1 MLKKFKLSYVWIAG
15 IYIIL
20 IIVLYLVVEYKI
32 KYEDGIFFK
41 YLYFY
46 NCSDELCATDKY
58 DDIKN
63 DGLVYSI
70 YRYDYN
76 GEIPTYEK
84 ISDKYLILNDNGNY
98 LYYDY
103 VDGKVVND
111 YQEYKNI
118 NNEYLIVKN
127 NEKYGIIDIDN
138 NSKLDIKYDYINY
151 GVEIFV
157 AVKDNT
163 LDVLN
168 MDFTSILEDKIT
180 INDSDN
186 IKFNLNKDTI
196 DIMIGENKYIY
207 DLINKKITKE

>member
-1 MLKKFKLSYVWIAG
+1 MLKKVKLSYIWVTG
-15 IYIIL
+15 VYIIL
-20 IIVLYLVVEYKI
+20 IIILYLVVEYKI
-32 KYEDGIFFK
+32 KYEDGIFFN

-46 NCSDELCATDKY
+46 NCNDELCTTNNY

-84 ISDKYLILNDNGNY
+84 INNQYLILNDNKNY

-103 VDGKVVND
+103 IEGKVVND

-138 NSKLDIKYDYINY
+138 NSKLDIDNDYIEYIEGNII
-151 GVEIFV
+151 VIKENKLDV
-157 AVKDNT
+157 LSTNLESKLDST
-163 LDVLN
+163 LDVTYN
-168 MDFTSILEDKIT
+168 KNINIT
-180 INDSDN
+180 LKNNIIEININNN
-186 IKFNLNKDTI
+186 IYEFDT
-196 DIMIGENKYIY
+196 NSNSFK
-207 DLINKKITKE
+207 